1 MAVYVDELRTVEPSR
16 KWRYREACHLL
27 ADTLEELH
35 AAARGL
41 GLKPEWFQVGRVPHY
56 DVTAR
61 KRALAIVLGAGQ
73 VPKTKVAELVEDW
86 QDKICGRKEE
96 A

>member
-1 MAVYVDELRTVEPSR
+1 MERSGA
-16 KWRYREACHLL
+16 WRYAEACHLL

-56 DVTAR
+56 DLTKN
-61 KRALAIVLGAGQ
+61 KRTLAVVLGAGLASRD
-73 VPKTKVAELVEDW
+73 KVAELIQRW
-86 QDKICGRKEE
+86 QEKIRGHKEE
-96 A
+96 S